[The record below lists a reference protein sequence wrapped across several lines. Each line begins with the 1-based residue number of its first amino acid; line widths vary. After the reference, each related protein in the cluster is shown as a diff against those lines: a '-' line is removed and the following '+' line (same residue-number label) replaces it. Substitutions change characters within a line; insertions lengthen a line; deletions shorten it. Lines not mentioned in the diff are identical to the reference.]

1 MQARSNLLQVSTGS
15 CLLGLCVRLPPWN
28 EGQPQ
33 GQSLKVEPAQ
43 TNSEGDVNMLNVSQG
58 GPHTRHTKL
67 LLPESTGVIL
77 ALRLLF
83 LSSPRKSQVSF
94 FFSRMVALTS
104 HNNSPMEATD
114 GFVFPAPDKEQPTG

>member
-67 LLPESTGVIL
+67 LLPESTGIKTAVP
-77 ALRLLF
+77 F
-83 LSSPRKSQVSF
+83 KSQEKPGQ
-94 FFSRMVALTS
+94 LLLLK
-104 HNNSPMEATD
+104 D
-114 GFVFPAPDKEQPTG
+114 GGPDLP